1 MYLSIKRIMI
11 AGFALTAMLVVACT
25 AENNSP
31 PNTTVQTDS
40 SENALEA
47 PQSTQLSKDALQA
60 LGEEVASWVES
71 GDPVGAEILVAQHGD
86 TVFHEVY
93 GWDDREEGRLL
104 ERNSIFRLRSMTKPI
119 VGTAVLML
127 AEDGRLGL
135 DDTVAQY
142 LPSFENDR
150 SRSITIRQLLTHTS
164 GLGGA
169 GWNDIALSKSRAT
182 GYESL
187 RALVDEIGEI
197 GPAAAAGDFHYSD
210 SGSSTLGAIVAEVS
224 GMPAEQFIEE
234 RILQPLGMTD
244 TYSRFEPD
252 APWAKR
258 MNSTYQMP
266 EASCDLEKYWD
277 RSMAQNFQYFRASG
291 GLYSTTGDYMRFLSM
306 WMNRG
311 VHADKRL
318 LSEATV
324 DAALTPYI
332 DEGYGMHWRIGVS
345 RMMNGLPVEF
355 GHGGSDGTL
364 AMAFPELDT
373 TVLFFTQSRRSR
385 ARGRLMQALA
395 GVEPFS
401 DILPNDPRRLAFEEQ
416 WEKANE
422 RTQEAPENADK
433 YAGTYSQGDVQHEVV
448 LQDKQLSYIFSSNSI
463 ATPIKQ
469 IADGVFIGKHP
480 CYHIVFRITFDA
492 VNDEALKYRF
502 EAGDGWEAEFSRH

>member
-1 MYLSIKRIMI
+1 
-11 AGFALTAMLVVACT
+11 
-25 AENNSP
+25 
-31 PNTTVQTDS
+31 
-40 SENALEA
+40 
-47 PQSTQLSKDALQA
+47 
-60 LGEEVASWVES
+60 
-71 GDPVGAEILVAQHGD
+71 
-86 TVFHEVY
+86 
-93 GWDDREEGRLL
+93 
-104 ERNSIFRLRSMTKPI
+104 
-119 VGTAVLML
+119 
-127 AEDGRLGL
+127 
-135 DDTVAQY
+135 
-142 LPSFENDR
+142 
-150 SRSITIRQLLTHTS
+150 
-164 GLGGA
+164 
-169 GWNDIALSKSRAT
+169 
-182 GYESL
+182 
-187 RALVDEIGEI
+187 
-197 GPAAAAGDFHYSD
+197 
-210 SGSSTLGAIVAEVS
+210 
-224 GMPAEQFIEE
+224 
-234 RILQPLGMTD
+234 
-244 TYSRFEPD
+244 
-252 APWAKR
+252 
-258 MNSTYQMP
+258 
-266 EASCDLEKYWD
+266 
-277 RSMAQNFQYFRASG
+277 
-291 GLYSTTGDYMRFLSM
+291 
-306 WMNRG
+306 
-311 VHADKRL
+311 

-324 DAALTPYI
+324 EAALTPYI
-332 DEGYGMHWRIGVS
+332 DAGYGMHWRISVS